1 MRERKSERERGRVRE
16 GGRRTS
22 ERTSPVTNDIRWEGR
37 DQMERY
43 INTRLI
49 TTTGRT
55 GMDEDNETA
64 PHITFAADK
73 IKRRRKTVSLLD
85 YIPHK
90 APDEMTS
97 KRG

>member
-1 MRERKSERERGRVRE
+1 
-16 GGRRTS
+16 
-22 ERTSPVTNDIRWEGR
+22 
-37 DQMERY
+37 
-43 INTRLI
+43 
-49 TTTGRT
+49 
-55 GMDEDNETA
+55 MDEDNETA

-73 IKRRRKTVSLLD
+73 IKRRRKTVSRLD